1 MPGFLAAER
10 ERIAR
15 EWLDRTIE
23 TYPAHTARFLLAEK
37 DRFRNPVG
45 FAFRQALPVLVEE
58 LLEGMDR
65 ARLAEALDGVV
76 RIRAVQDC
84 SAGESLS
91 FLLLVKRVFSQ
102 YVEGDELRRL
112 EGRVDQMLLLAF
124 DLFMQCRERIHEI
137 KAEEARR
144 RIGVILRAAQNPPLE
159 R

>member
-10 ERIAR
+10 ERIVR

-23 TYPAHTARFLLAEK
+23 TYPAQTARFLLAEK

-65 ARLAEALDGVV
+65 ARLAEALDPVV

-84 SAGESLS
+84 PAGESLS

-112 EGRVDQMLLLAF
+112 EGRVDQMMLLAF
-124 DLFMQCRERIHEI
+124 DLFMQCREKIHEI

-144 RIGVILRAAQNPPLE
+144 RVGVILRAAQNPPLE